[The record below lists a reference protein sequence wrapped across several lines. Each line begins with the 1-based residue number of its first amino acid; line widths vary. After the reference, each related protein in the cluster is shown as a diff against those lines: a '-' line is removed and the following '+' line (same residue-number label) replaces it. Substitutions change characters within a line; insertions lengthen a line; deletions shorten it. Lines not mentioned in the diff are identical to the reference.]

1 MSDQPPS
8 GEEIQLLFEERE
20 ELLHHYPYRWEQLLL
35 RYIGEGNLP
44 MVERLFDQFN
54 QGERKSSRLSDSE
67 LRQAQYHA
75 VILAYAAS
83 REAIRAGMFEAEA
96 LNRTDAFIYRIDQQT
111 SPTVVYGMIGE
122 AITGWTKAIQELKK
136 RRQVSPAIRACQEY
150 MYKHLQ
156 AQVTLNDLAR
166 VSGLSA
172 PYLSALFKKE
182 TGETISA
189 YLLRL
194 KIRAAQEMLLNT
206 SLSPKEIGFYLNF
219 SSQSYFIRCF
229 KQLTGVT
236 PREFRKKELT

>member
-1 MSDQPPS
+1 MSSQQSS
-8 GEEIQLLFEERE
+8 GEETRLLFEERE
-20 ELLHHYPYRWEQLLL
+20 YLVHHFPFRWEQLLL
-35 RYIGEGNLP
+35 RYIGEGNVP

-54 QGERKSSRLSDSE
+54 QSEQKPVRLSDNE

-83 REAIRAGMFEAEA
+83 RAAIQAGMFEADA
-96 LNRTDAFIYRIDQQT
+96 LNRTDSFILMIDRQT
-111 SPTVVYGMIGE
+111 SPQTVYDMIGE
-122 AITGWTKAIQELKK
+122 AILGWTKAIQELKT

-150 MYKHLQ
+150 MYKHLHTR
-156 AQVTLNDLAR
+156 VTLEDLAR
-166 VSGLSA
+166 VSGFSA

-194 KIRAAQEMLLNT
+194 KIKAAQEMLLNT
-206 SLSPKEIGFYLNF
+206 SLSTKEIGFYLNF

-229 KQLTGVT
+229 KRLTGVT
-236 PREFRKKELT
+236 PREFRK